1 MKKKLAKITLSTD
14 KIVSLTK
21 AQAQNVAGGRP
32 ADNTTKWVN
41 TNPTCL

>member
-21 AQAQNVAGGRP
+21 TQAQNVAGGLRP
-32 ADNTTKWVN
+32 DNTTKWVN
-41 TNPTCL
+41 THPTCL